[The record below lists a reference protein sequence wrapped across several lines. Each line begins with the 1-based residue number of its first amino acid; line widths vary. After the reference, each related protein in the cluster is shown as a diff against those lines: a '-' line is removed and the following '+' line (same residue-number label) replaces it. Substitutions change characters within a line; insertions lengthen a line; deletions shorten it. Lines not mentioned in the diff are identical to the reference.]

1 MKKIVP
7 NFFDIQNL
15 TNNTIV
21 FSQTIGKKSRAI
33 IEFQA
38 IEENAIQFTIQFQE
52 LGGQK
57 NENYEPNSEKS

>member
-21 FSQTIGKKSRAI
+21 FSQTIGKKSKAI
-33 IEFQA
+33 IEYRA
-38 IEENAIQFTIQFQE
+38 MKNNSIQLTIQFQE
-52 LGGQK
+52 LGGIE
-57 NENYEPNSEKS
+57 NENYESNLEKS